1 MNNKHL
7 IKRRKKLI
15 EVAIPLKAIS
25 NESAREKSIRHGH
38 PSTLH
43 LWWARRPLASARAVI
58 FCQMIDDPSAV
69 PEEFPKLE
77 DQEKERSRLFSLL
90 EEIIKWENTMDKG
103 LFKLAREEFKKSWIR
118 CCDDN
123 VSHPEA
129 KTLFRKDSLPDF
141 HDPFAGGGAIPIE
154 AQRFGIKSY
163 ASDLNPVA
171 VSLNKA
177 MIEPEKL

>member
-1 MNNKHL
+1 
-7 IKRRKKLI
+7 
-15 EVAIPLKAIS
+15 
-25 NESAREKSIRHGH
+25 
-38 PSTLH
+38 
-43 LWWARRPLASARAVI
+43 
-58 FCQMIDDPSAV
+58 MIDDPSAV

-129 KTLFRKDSLPDF
+129 KTLLEKILCQIFMILLQEVELYQLKLKDL
-141 HDPFAGGGAIPIE
+141 
-154 AQRFGIKSY
+154 
-163 ASDLNPVA
+163 
-171 VSLNKA
+171 VSNHMHL
-177 MIEPEKL
+177 ISIQ

>member
-58 FCQMIDDPSAV
+58 FV
-69 PEEFPKLE
+69 K
-77 DQEKERSRLFSLL
+77 
-90 EEIIKWENTMDKG
+90 
-103 LFKLAREEFKKSWIR
+103 
-118 CCDDN
+118 
-123 VSHPEA
+123 
-129 KTLFRKDSLPDF
+129 
-141 HDPFAGGGAIPIE
+141 
-154 AQRFGIKSY
+154 
-163 ASDLNPVA
+163 
-171 VSLNKA
+171 
-177 MIEPEKL
+177 